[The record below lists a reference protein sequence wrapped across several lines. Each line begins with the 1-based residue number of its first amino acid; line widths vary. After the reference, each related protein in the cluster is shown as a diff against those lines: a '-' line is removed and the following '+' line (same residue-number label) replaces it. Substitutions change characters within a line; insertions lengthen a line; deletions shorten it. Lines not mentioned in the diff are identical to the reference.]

1 MIDYSVFMM
10 GNPMDVDAAPKKR
23 MQKLKFL
30 KSCHSASLSNT
41 LPTTMAYSLAER

>member
-10 GNPMDVDAAPKKR
+10 GNPMDVDAAQKR